1 LRLLTTPDLI
11 LEPQTEV
18 HAVEMFAVLGDPA
31 IYEYENA
38 PPPSGDWLR
47 SRYARLESRRS
58 PDGTEAWLNWVIRVP
73 GDGLA
78 GYIQATVREGN
89 VAAIAYV
96 LCSQYWGRGLASQ
109 AVEAMLAE
117 LAEFYGVQTVLAV
130 VKQQNQ
136 RSLRLLQRFG
146 FSRSEATPG
155 SAFPVQQDEYLMT
168 KRLSELIVN

>member
-1 LRLLTTPDLI
+1 
-11 LEPQTEV
+11 
-18 HAVEMFAVLGDPA
+18 
-31 IYEYENA
+31 
-38 PPPSGDWLR
+38 
-47 SRYARLESRRS
+47 
-58 PDGTEAWLNWVIRVP
+58 AWLNWVIRVP

-78 GYIQATVREGN
+78 GYVQATVREAN

-146 FSRSEATPG
+146 FSRSAAAPG

-168 KRLSELIVN
+168 KQLSETIAN